1 MIFQRLLAGCLV
13 LLLSLG
19 AGSVMA
25 GPLMLKVAVL
35 DDSPPLGFRD
45 GNGQLTGF
53 SISVMRALCAEMA
66 MHCEFETRRLEHLID
81 DLAAGHFDVAAIG
94 LLNTPERR
102 QRIAFT
108 KPVYRS
114 LTLLFA
120 RPGVKPGQPGV
131 RLSTFKGS
139 AQERYIKA
147 QGWDFVGAQTD
158 LEIIEQLRAGV
169 TQACIV
175 PLMTS
180 LNLQRSPKFLQLDF
194 EMSVLNLPELDT
206 NASFGISPA
215 RPELKMHLD
224 KALERIKL
232 NGTYDRINS
241 QFLPFRVD

>member
-1 MIFQRLLAGCLV
+1 
-13 LLLSLG
+13 
-19 AGSVMA
+19 MA

-35 DDSPPLGFRD
+35 DDSPPLGYRD

-53 SISVMRALCAEMA
+53 SISVMWALCAEMA
-66 MHCEFETRRLEHLID
+66 MHCEFEVRRLEHLVD

-102 QRIAFT
+102 QRILFT

-120 RPGVKPGQPGV
+120 RPGVKTGQPGV

-158 LEIIEQLRAGV
+158 VEIIEQLRAGV

-180 LNLQRSPKFLQLDF
+180 LNLQRSPKFLQLDL
-194 EMSVLNLPELDT
+194 EMSVLKLPDLDT
-206 NASFGISPA
+206 NASFGISPM

-224 KALERIKL
+224 RALERIKL